1 LQEFQCQF
9 FVNFYRG
16 WNVFIS
22 FSLFLFLSLFFLI
35 DELFDLWMDR
45 FSKMATMQGLGLFP
59 GLHTNPH
66 VTFVILDL
74 GLDSSLG

>member
-1 LQEFQCQF
+1 LSI
-9 FVNFYRG
+9 
-16 WNVFIS
+16 FIGAGT
-22 FSLFLFLSLFFLI
+22 FLFLFLFFYFFLFFFLI